1 MNGGVVIGQYVPGV
15 TRVHR
20 LDPRT
25 KLLMTFA
32 YVALVFSAR
41 GVVGAAMAVVY
52 IAGISIEARIPF
64 KMMLKGLKSLTILI
78 VMTAIMNL
86 FFTRTG
92 TPILELGVFVMT
104 DIGIRTAVYF
114 AFRLVFLV
122 MGTTMLTLSTS
133 PIALTDGLE
142 SLMRPLEKVRF
153 PAHELAMMMSIALR
167 FIPTLMEE
175 TDKIMKAQA
184 SRGADFETGSL
195 IKRAKALV
203 PLLAPLFISAFRRA
217 ADLALAMES
226 RCYQGGQGRTRLN
239 ELRFERDDA
248 LAGLIML
255 GMLAATLVERF
266 VFTAWTIKL

>member
-1 MNGGVVIGQYVPGV
+1 MALLYIGG
-15 TRVHR
+15 
-20 LDPRT
+20 LAS
-25 KLLMTFA
+25 L
-32 YVALVFSAR
+32 
-41 GVVGAAMAVVY
+41 
-52 IAGISIEARIPF
+52 ARIPI
-64 KMMLKGLKSLTILI
+64 KHMIKGIKSLTILI
-78 VMTAIMNL
+78 AMTGVMNL
-86 FFTRTG
+86 FFTREGMPLVSVGVFTV
-92 TPILELGVFVMT
+92 TDLGV
-104 DIGIRTAVYF
+104 RTAVYF

-142 SLMRPLEKVRF
+142 SLMRPLKRIRF

-184 SRGADFETGSL
+184 SRGADFESGTL
-195 IKRAKALV
+195 IQRAKALV

-226 RCYQGGQGRTRLN
+226 RCYQGGAGRTRLN
-239 ELRFERDDA
+239 ELQFSRDDT
-248 LAGLIML
+248 LAGGIML
-255 GMLAATLVERF
+255 AMLALTLIERF

>member
-1 MNGGVVIGQYVPGV
+1 MNGVVIGQFIPGT

-25 KLLMTFA
+25 KLIITFA
-32 YVALVFSAR
+32 YVALVFCAR
-41 GVVGAAMAVVY
+41 GLAGALMATAY
-52 IAGISIEARIPF
+52 IVGISIEARIPF
-64 KMMLKGLKSLTILI
+64 KMLLKGLKSLTILI
-78 VMTAIMNL
+78 AMTAVMNL

-92 TPILELGVFVMT
+92 SAVIRIGTFTIT
-104 DIGIRTAVYF
+104 DTGIRTAVYF

-142 SLMRPLEKVRF
+142 SLMRPLEKIRF

-226 RCYQGGQGRTRLN
+226 RCYQGGAGRTRLN
-239 ELRFERDDA
+239 ELRFSRDDA
-248 LAGLIML
+248 YACAILAA
-255 GMLAATLVERF
+255 MLAVTLVERF
-266 VFTAWTIKL
+266 AFTAWTIKL

>member
-1 MNGGVVIGQYVPGV
+1 MNGVVIGQYIPGE
-15 TRVHR
+15 TRVHL

-25 KLLMTFA
+25 KLGMTFA
-32 YVALVFSAR
+32 YVALVFCAR
-41 GVVGAAMAVVY
+41 GVVGLVMAIVY
-52 IAGISIEARIPF
+52 IAGISIAADIPLGR
-64 KMMLKGLKSLTILI
+64 MLKGLKSLTILI
-78 VMTAIMNL
+78 AMTAVMNL

-92 TPILELGVFVMT
+92 SPILKLGPVIVT
-104 DIGIRTAVYF
+104 DSGVKTAVYF

-142 SLMRPLEKVRF
+142 SLMRPLEKIRF
-153 PAHELAMMMSIALR
+153 PSHELAMMMSIALR

-184 SRGADFETGSL
+184 SRGADFETGTL
-195 IKRAKALV
+195 IKRAKSLV

-226 RCYQGGQGRTRLN
+226 RCYQGGAGRTRLN
-239 ELRFERDDA
+239 ELRFGRDDA
-248 LAGLIML
+248 LAGLVMAV
-255 GMLAATLVERF
+255 MVAVTLVERF
-266 VFTAWTIKL
+266 VFTAWTIRL

>member
-1 MNGGVVIGQYVPGV
+1 MNGVVIGQYIPGT
-15 TRVHR
+15 TRVHL

-25 KLLMTFA
+25 KLIMTFA
-32 YVALVFSAR
+32 YVALVFCAR
-41 GVVGAAMAVVY
+41 GLVGLSMAAAY
-52 IAGISIEARIPF
+52 IAGVSIQARIPI
-64 KMMLKGLKSLTILI
+64 KQLLKGLKSLTILI
-78 VMTAIMNL
+78 TMTALMNL

-92 TPILELGVFVMT
+92 EPALRLGSLTIT
-104 DIGIRTAVYF
+104 DMGIRTAVYF

-142 SLMRPLEKVRF
+142 SLMRPLERIRF
-153 PAHELAMMMSIALR
+153 PSHELAMMMSIALR

-184 SRGADFETGSL
+184 SRGADFESGTI
-195 IKRAKALV
+195 IKRAKSLV

-226 RCYQGGQGRTRLN
+226 RCYQGGAGRTRLN
-239 ELRFERDDA
+239 ELRYGRDDA
-248 LAGLIML
+248 LAGLIMAV
-255 GMLAATLVERF
+255 MIAATLVERF

>member
-1 MNGGVVIGQYVPGV
+1 MNGGVVIGQYIPGV
-15 TRVHR
+15 TRIHR

-25 KLLMTFA
+25 KLIVTFA
-32 YVALVFSAR
+32 YVALVFCAR
-41 GVVGAAMAVVY
+41 GVVGAAMAVAY
-52 IAGISIEARIPF
+52 IAGVSVQTRIPV
-64 KMMLKGLKSLTILI
+64 KHLLKGLKSLTILI
-78 VMTAIMNL
+78 AMTAVMNL
-86 FFTRTG
+86 FFTRAG
-92 TPILELGVFVMT
+92 TPIVSFGVFVVT
-104 DIGIRTAVYF
+104 DLGVRTAVYF

-142 SLMRPLEKVRF
+142 SLMRPLERVRF

-184 SRGADFETGSL
+184 SRGADFETGTL
-195 IKRAKALV
+195 IKRAKSLV

-226 RCYQGGQGRTRLN
+226 RCYQGGAGRTRMN
-239 ELRFERDDA
+239 ELRFSRDDA
-248 LAGLIML
+248 IAGLIML
-255 GMLAATLVERF
+255 AMLAAALIERF
-266 VFTAWTIKL
+266 VFPAWTIKL